1 MANQKL
7 ENILA
12 YLETRIQSADSELQ
26 GKVKVTRPDEP
37 FPGVISNYGVRIY
50 LGLEKPK
57 ETQFRKIGPIATEIW
72 RINVDFIYNKDSKS
86 RQLYSDV
93 KGLSYWENLLTS
105 VLRFENNNEAFRG
118 SGWDFE
124 GQENQNDA
132 TILKGIFTCEVQ
144 NQY

>member
-7 ENILA
+7 EDILA
-12 YLETRIQSADSELQ
+12 YLETRIQTSVPELQ
-26 GKVKVTRPDEP
+26 GKVKVTKPNEP
-37 FPGVISNYGVRIY
+37 YPGGISNYGVRIY

-57 ETQFRKIGPIATEIW
+57 ETQFLKIGPIATETW
-72 RINVDFIYNKDSKS
+72 RINVDFIFNRDLKT
-86 RQLYSDV
+86 RQLYSDGR
-93 KGLSYWENLLTS
+93 GLSYWENLLTS

-144 NQY
+144 NTY